1 MEELEILKKEYKAN
15 SEKGKGIAERYSK
28 RMDKNKVAFDAIFHK
43 IWEIEPREENAQP
56 PFAST
61 KDITMKAI
69 KEAGFEENKEVVT
82 AFLQHEKDYS
92 DFSKLDAKGLEL
104 GFKIASFSV
113 CDYDKPDTNQID
125 EWQFYPIRIIAPQ
138 QIQEKIIKPIIEA
151 QAIKGKGLFANS
163 TNIPLE
169 DEEEDEFLMIE
180 AYNCNGS
187 MSGYWQEL
195 KDFGIIGIGKTDGF
209 LSYQSKQCLLQ
220 LLKEVATYIKNH
232 TDAPSKAKNKVI
244 NTLKALDKLP
254 VWGLFFQILLLQG
267 LCRWL
272 ENLDIDKK
280 DPSIKEAQLFYNW
293 LCIALAEKEMKFCY
307 VPYSDEDKRQLKP
320 LCSYLYTTE
329 IGKAVQEHIFGKP
342 QPEIATQ
349 EPEQSTKDKKQTYQ
363 PIDNKKKGKGRPS
376 KPFNSVLVGDEEK
389 KKATLKT
396 LHNLIKEKA
405 DSKAVLYIKVA
416 ISMGLIQKPT
426 YTQFEKEFGQIASK
440 SIYNKYVTQNLYSD
454 DEIRG
459 AKQAITN
466 TL

>member
-15 SEKGKGIAERYSK
+15 SEKGKEIAERYSK
-28 RMDKNKVAFDAIFHK
+28 RMDKNKVVFDAIFHK
-43 IWEIEPREENAQP
+43 IWEIEPRTENAQN

-69 KEAGFEENKEVVT
+69 KEAGFEDNKEIVT
-82 AFLQHEKDYS
+82 AFSQHEKDYS

-113 CDYDKPDTNQID
+113 SDYDKPDTNKVD

-138 QIQEKIIKPIIEA
+138 QIQEKIIKPMIEA
-151 QAIKGKGLFANS
+151 QAIKGEGLFTNS

-169 DEEEDEFLMIE
+169 DEEEDKFLMIE

-220 LLKEVATYIKNH
+220 LLNEVATYIKNH
-232 TDAPSKAKNKVI
+232 TDAPSEAKNKVI

-272 ENLDIDKK
+272 ENMDIDEK
-280 DPSIKEAQLFYNW
+280 DPSIKEAPLFYNW
-293 LCIALAEKEMKFCY
+293 LCMALAEKELNFCF
-307 VPYSDEDKRQLKP
+307 VPYGDEDKKQLKP
-320 LCSYLYTTE
+320 LCNYLYKTE
-329 IGKAVQEHIFGKP
+329 LGKAVQEHIFGKH
-342 QPEIATQ
+342 
-349 EPEQSTKDKKQTYQ
+349 EQIQQKEASTNILPSELNTDEALKYFARAKENGL
-363 PIDNKKKGKGRPS
+363 IDDNYKWLKGKQLLACFCHDMSKKLTLGKCDRIAW
-376 KPFNSVLVGDEEK
+376 KPFEK
-389 KKATLKT
+389 LFGITKGTLRS
-396 LHNLIKEKA
+396 NYN
-405 DSKAVLYIKVA
+405 D
-416 ISMGLIQKPT
+416 IQKT
-426 YTQFEKEFGQIASK
+426 GQNPSDIALVD
-440 SIYNKYVTQNLYSD
+440 SIFQ
-454 DEIRG
+454 
-459 AKQAITN
+459 
-466 TL
+466 

>member
-1 MEELEILKKEYKAN
+1 MEELERLKNEYKAN
-15 SEKGKGIAERYSK
+15 SEKGKKIVERYSK

-43 IWEIEPREENAQP
+43 IWEIEPREENAQN

-69 KEAGFEENKEVVT
+69 KEAGFEESKEVET

-104 GFKIASFSV
+104 GFKIASFSI
-113 CDYDKPDTNQID
+113 CDNDKPNTNNVC

-138 QIQEKIIKPIIEA
+138 QIQEKIIKPML
-151 QAIKGKGLFANS
+151 AIKGEGLFTNS

-220 LLKEVATYIKNH
+220 LLKEIATYIKNN
-232 TDAPSKAKNKVI
+232 TDAPSKAKNKVT

-272 ENLDIDKK
+272 ENLDMDEK

-293 LCIALAEKEMKFCY
+293 LCIALADKEMNFCF
-307 VPYSDEDKRQLKP
+307 VPYGDEDKKQLKP
-320 LCSYLYTTE
+320 LCTYLYTTG

-342 QPEIATQ
+342 QPEVTTQ
-349 EPEQSTKDKKQTYQ
+349 EPEQGTKENKQTYQ
-363 PIDNKKKGKGRPS
+363 PISKKEKCKGRPS
-376 KPFNSVLVGDEEK
+376 KPFNSVLVGDEGK
-389 KKATLKT
+389 KKATLET
-396 LHNLIKEKA
+396 LHNLMKEKT

-426 YTQFEKEFGQIASK
+426 YTQFKKEFGQIASK
-440 SIYNKYVTQNLYSD
+440 PIYNKYVTQNLFSD
-454 DEIRG
+454 DEIKG
-459 AKQAITN
+459 AKQALTN
-466 TL
+466 AQ